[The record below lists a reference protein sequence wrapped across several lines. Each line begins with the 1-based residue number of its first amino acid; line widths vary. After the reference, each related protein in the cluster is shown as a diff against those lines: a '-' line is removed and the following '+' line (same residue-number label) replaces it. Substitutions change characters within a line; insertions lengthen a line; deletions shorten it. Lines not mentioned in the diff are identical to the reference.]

1 MTNGDGETS
10 EIAGLRNLGKVSERW
25 LNGIGIRTEAEL
37 RGLGAVNAY
46 RVLSLR
52 GYRPTLNLVW
62 AIEGALRG
70 VVWTDL
76 PAEVRASL
84 EEELE
89 RPWDPTPFLADGD

>member
-1 MTNGDGETS
+1 MTEAEGGAQQ
-10 EIAGLRNLGKVSERW
+10 IAALPNLGKVSERW
-25 LNGIGIRTEAEL
+25 LNGIGIYTEADL

-70 VVWTDL
+70 VIWTDL
-76 PAEVRASL
+76 PADVKAAL
-84 EEELE
+84 EDELE
-89 RPWDPTPFLADGD
+89 RPWDPTPFLDDDG

>member
-1 MTNGDGETS
+1 MRETGG
-10 EIAGLRNLGKVSERW
+10 EIAAMRNLGAVSARW
-25 LNGIGIRTEAEL
+25 LGGIGIRTEAEL
-37 RGLGAVNAY
+37 RALGAVNAY

-70 VVWTDL
+70 VDWTAL
-76 PAEVRASL
+76 PPEVKAAL

-89 RPWDPTPFLADGD
+89 RPWDPTPFLHDGP